1 MAKIDDYFQ
10 KLQNF
15 LLRKLKITQ
24 KVSGMKYTGSLG
36 VYEMELEAFRA
47 IQVISGHPKASNLGM
62 LGAINTISGN
72 FGQFFIIKDIKKT
85 HPNNS
90 IEDAI
95 FNH

>member
-36 VYEMELEAFRA
+36 VYEMELEAFRS
-47 IQVISGHPKASNLGM
+47 IQVILGHPQTSNLGM
-62 LGAINTISGN
+62 LFEKPLFSYINEKMSKIHPI
-72 FGQFFIIKDIKKT
+72 FDEPLKKIL
-85 HPNNS
+85 S
-90 IEDAI
+90 
-95 FNH
+95 

>member
-36 VYEMELEAFRA
+36 VYEMELEAFRS
-47 IQVISGHPKASNLGM
+47 IQVILGHPQTSNLGM
-62 LGAINTISGN
+62 LFEKPLFSYIMRKCPKYTPSL
-72 FGQFFIIKDIKKT
+72 T
-85 HPNNS
+85 
-90 IEDAI
+90 
-95 FNH
+95 NH